1 MPEQRAIF
9 SLRRS
14 GEAGI
19 SRTRQLRRTLGQLG
33 PWRLALGGLVLLL
46 ALILARISWSLPLLM
61 EAERGLFDLRATVGA
76 PYAEQDRRIVMV
88 VYDDEVLIQR
98 RVRSPLDRALLAEAL
113 RELDGMGARSIG
125 IDILFDQATDN
136 DDILQQQL
144 RAMRTPT
151 FLAYADP
158 ATNPNNIETM
168 QVEFLDRF
176 LAAVE
181 TERTR
186 RASIRVITDAD
197 STNRRWPGTLP
208 GQPVLLSVAMAGTQG
223 LGQQFADYTGAVRWR
238 LPALVGNEDPS
249 APAMDVPVFEK
260 HQISLFTADQGIE
273 ASREFW
279 AEQFRGR
286 HILIGGDIKDQDEF
300 ATPIS
305 RLRDPET
312 GEIKKMI
319 GLEVHAH
326 MLAQALDEAPLIPI
340 PQWILWAL
348 AFGALLAGG
357 TTALLDLRPWQSAVL
372 MALQLAAIAVV
383 PVVVHMREIDT
394 YGLPVAGAAAAWL
407 LSFIAVSS
415 LLRAVGAEE
424 RDFARSALGKYL
436 PPDIAQEILR
446 DPERLAL
453 HGEKKAIWCL
463 FSDLEGFTRMSHAM
477 APENVAYVLN
487 TYLDTLSAVVLKHG
501 GTLDKFVG
509 DAVVAF
515 WGAPIARDDDAMQA
529 QAALL
534 AMAEAGEAFSAR
546 IAAENPDLP
555 DVGRTRVG
563 LHYGEA
569 VVGNFGGEGRMQ
581 YTALGDSMNTAA
593 RLESAN
599 KQMKTRALA
608 SREALAGT
616 DAAIFVPMGRVQLR
630 GRSQPV
636 DVFEPRPDLDEQ
648 ARAAIAALVS
658 AHAER
663 KGANYAE
670 ARDTLTAMAINDRAS
685 IDFLIQRLEATEAG
699 DHYVL
704 S

>member
-1 MPEQRAIF
+1 MPDRRATF

-19 SRTRQLRRTLGQLG
+19 SRTRQLRRTIGQLG
-33 PWRLALGGLVLLL
+33 PWRLALGAIVLLL
-46 ALILARISWSLPLLM
+46 ALVIARVSWSLPLLM
-61 EAERGLFDLRATVGA
+61 EAERGLFDLRATFGA
-76 PYAEQDRRIVMV
+76 PQVEQDKRVVLIV
-88 VYDDEVLIQR
+88 YNDEVLIQR

-136 DDILQQQL
+136 DDVLRDQL
-144 RAMRTPT
+144 RSMRTPT
-151 FLAYADP
+151 FIAFAEPD
-158 ATNPNNIETM
+158 TNPNDIETL
-168 QVEFLDRF
+168 QSDFLQAY
-176 LAAVE
+176 LASVE

-186 RASIRVITDAD
+186 RASIRVITDDD
-197 STNRRWPGTLP
+197 STNRQWPGTLP
-208 GQPVLLSVAMAGTQG
+208 GQPPLLSVAMAGTAG
-223 LGQQFADYTGAVRWR
+223 TGRDFADYRGSVRWR
-238 LPALVGNEDPS
+238 LPGVVAVSETEGGAVDIYL
-249 APAMDVPVFEK
+249 FEK
-260 HQISLFTADQGIE
+260 YPITLFTADQGIE

-279 AEQFRGR
+279 AEQIRGR
-286 HILIGGDIKDQDEF
+286 HVLIGGDIKGIDEF
-300 ATPIS
+300 STPIS

-326 MLAQALDEAPLIPI
+326 MLAQALDEAPLSPV
-340 PQWILWAL
+340 PGWLLWTVAL
-348 AFGALLAGG
+348 AALMAGG
-357 TTALLDLRPWQSAVL
+357 ATALLDLRPWQSAAL
-372 MALQLAAIAVV
+372 MVAQLAIIVMV
-383 PVVVHMREIDT
+383 PVIVHMRGVDT
-394 YGLPVAGAAAAWL
+394 YAFPVAGTAAGWL
-407 LSFIAVSS
+407 LSFIALSS

-436 PPDIAQEILR
+436 PRDIAQEILR

-487 TYLDTLSAVVLKHG
+487 AYLDTLSAVVLKHG

-515 WGAPIARDDDAMQA
+515 WGAPIAREDDARQA

-534 AMAEAGEAFSAR
+534 AMAEAGEAFRAR

-555 DVGRTRVG
+555 NVGRTRVG

-593 RLESAN
+593 RLEAAN

-608 SREALAGT
+608 SREALEGT
-616 DAAIFVPMGRVQLR
+616 DATIFVPMGRVELR

-636 DVFEPRPDLDEQ
+636 DVFEPRLDLDEQ
-648 ARAAIAALVS
+648 VRAAIAGLVN
-658 AHAER
+658 AHAGG
-663 KGANYAE
+663 KGSDYHS
-670 ARDTLTAMAINDRAS
+670 ARDTLIAMAIEDRAS
-685 IDFLIQRLEATEAG
+685 IDFLIERLDATGAG

>member
-1 MPEQRAIF
+1 MPERRATF

-19 SRTRQLRRTLGQLG
+19 SRTRQLRRTIGQLG
-33 PWRLALGGLVLLL
+33 PWRLALGAIVLLL
-46 ALILARISWSLPLLM
+46 ALGIARVSWSLPLLV

-76 PYAEQDRRIVMV
+76 PQVEQDKRIVLI
-88 VYDDEVLIQR
+88 VYNDEVLIQR

-136 DDILQQQL
+136 DDALRSQL
-144 RAMRTPT
+144 RSMRTPT
-151 FLAYADP
+151 FVAYAEPD
-158 ATNPNNIETM
+158 TNPNDIETL
-168 QVEFLDRF
+168 QSDFLEAY
-176 LAAVE
+176 LASVE

-186 RASIRVITDAD
+186 RASIRVITDQD

-208 GQPVLLSVAMAGTQG
+208 GQPPLLSVAMAGTG
-223 LGQQFADYTGAVRWR
+223 GTGRDFADYRGSVRWR
-238 LPALVGNEDPS
+238 LPGVVAVSETEGG
-249 APAMDVPVFEK
+249 AVDVYLFEK
-260 HQISLFTADQGIE
+260 YPITLFTADQGIE
-273 ASREFW
+273 ASRNFW
-279 AEQFRGR
+279 AEQIRDR
-286 HILIGGDIKDQDEF
+286 HVLIGGDIKGIDEF
-300 ATPIS
+300 STPIS

-312 GEIKKMI
+312 GEIKQMI

-326 MLAQALDEAPLIPI
+326 MLAQALDQAPLAPI
-340 PQWILWAL
+340 PSWVLWAVAL
-348 AFGALLAGG
+348 AALMAGG
-357 TTALLDLRPWQSAVL
+357 ATALLDLRPWQSAVL
-372 MALQLAAIAVV
+372 MVLQLGVIAVL
-383 PVVVHMREIDT
+383 PMAVHMQGIDT
-394 YGLPVAGAAAAWL
+394 YALPVAGAAVGWL
-407 LSFIAVSS
+407 LSFIALSS

-436 PPDIAQEILR
+436 PRDIAQEILR

-463 FSDLEGFTRMSHAM
+463 FSDLEGFTRISHAM

-487 TYLDTLSAVVLKHG
+487 AYLDTLSAVVLKHG

-515 WGAPIARDDDAMQA
+515 WGAPIAREDDSRQA

-555 DVGRTRVG
+555 NVGRTRVG

-593 RLESAN
+593 RLEAAN

-608 SREALAGT
+608 SREALEGT
-616 DAAIFVPMGRVQLR
+616 DATMFVPMGRVQLR

-636 DVFEPRPDLDEQ
+636 EVFEPRPDLDER
-648 ARAAIAALVS
+648 ARAAITALVN
-658 AHAER
+658 AHAEG
-663 KGANYAE
+663 KGSDYQV
-670 ARDTLTAMAINDRAS
+670 ARDTLAAMAIEDRTS
-685 IDFLIQRLEATEAG
+685 INFLIARLDATEAG

>member
-1 MPEQRAIF
+1 MPERRAIF
-9 SLRRS
+9 SLRHS
-14 GEAGI
+14 GEPDAG
-19 SRTRQLRRTLGQLG
+19 RMRQLRRTLGQLG

-46 ALILARISWSLPLLM
+46 ALAVARTSWSLPLLM

-76 PYAEQDRRIVMV
+76 PYVEQDPRIALI
-88 VYDDEVLIQR
+88 VYDDQVLIQR

-136 DDILQQQL
+136 DDVLRAQL
-144 RAMRTPT
+144 RSMRTPT
-151 FLAYADP
+151 FVAFADP
-158 ATNPNNIETM
+158 ETNPNNIETM
-168 QVEFLDRF
+168 QLQFLDSY
-176 LAAVE
+176 LDSVE
-181 TERTR
+181 TGTTR
-186 RASIRVITDAD
+186 RASIRVVTDAD

-208 GQPVLLSVAMAGTQG
+208 GQPTLLSVAMAQTQG
-223 LGQQFADYTGAVRWR
+223 LGEQFARYTGAVRWR
-238 LPALVGNEDPS
+238 LPAIIDDANPDG
-249 APAMDVPVFEK
+249 ADVDVAVFEK
-260 HQISLFTADQGIE
+260 YQISLFTADQGI
-273 ASREFW
+273 AQNRDFW

-286 HILIGGDIKDQDEF
+286 HLLIGGDIKDQDEF

-326 MLAQALDEAPLIPI
+326 MLAQALDEAPLAPI
-340 PQWILWAL
+340 PTWVLWAVAL
-348 AFGALLAGG
+348 GALLAGG

-372 MALQLAAIAVV
+372 MILQLAVIAVV
-383 PVVVHMREIDT
+383 PVLVHMQDIDT
-394 YGLPVAGAAAAWL
+394 YALPVAGSAVAWL
-407 LSFIAVSS
+407 LAFIALSS

-436 PPDIAQEILR
+436 PRDIAQEILR

-487 TYLDTLSAVVLKHG
+487 AYLDTLSAVVLKHG

-515 WGAPIARDDDAMQA
+515 WGAPIAREDDARQA

-534 AMAEAGEAFSAR
+534 AMAEAGQAFSAR

-555 DVGRTRVG
+555 SVGRTRVG

-616 DAAIFVPMGRVQLR
+616 DASVFVPMGRVQLR
-630 GRSQPV
+630 GRNQPV
-636 DVFEPRPDLDEQ
+636 DVFEPRPDLNEA
-648 ARAAIAALVS
+648 ARTTIAAMVT
-658 AHAER
+658 AHAEG
-663 KGANYAE
+663 KGEDYAA
-670 ARDTLTAMAINDRAS
+670 ARDALARMDIEDRAS
-685 IDFLIQRLEATEAG
+685 IDFLVRRLEATEAG

>member
-46 ALILARISWSLPLLM
+46 ALILARVSWSLPLLV
-61 EAERGLFDLRATVGA
+61 EAERGLFDLRATFSA
-76 PYAEQDRRIVMV
+76 PQVEQDQRIVMI
-88 VYDDEVLIQR
+88 VYNDEVLIQR

-113 RELDGMGARSIG
+113 REIDGMGARSIG

-136 DDILQQQL
+136 DDVLREQL
-144 RAMRTPT
+144 RSMRTPT
-151 FLAYADP
+151 FVAYAEPD
-158 ATNPNNIETM
+158 TNPNDIETL
-168 QVEFLDRF
+168 QSDFLEAY
-176 LAAVE
+176 LGSLE
-181 TERTR
+181 TERTK
-186 RASIRVITDAD
+186 RASIRVITDQD

-208 GQPVLLSVAMAGTQG
+208 GQPALLSVAMAGTENS
-223 LGQQFADYTGAVRWR
+223 GQDFARYTGSVRWR
-238 LPALVGNEDPS
+238 LPGVVAVSETDEGAVDIYL
-249 APAMDVPVFEK
+249 FEK
-260 HQISLFTADQGIE
+260 YPITLFTAAQGI
-273 ASREFW
+273 ADSREFW
-279 AEQFRGR
+279 AEQIRGR
-286 HILIGGDIKDQDEF
+286 HVLIGGDIRGIDEF
-300 ATPIS
+300 STPIS

-326 MLAQALDEAPLIPI
+326 MLAQALDQAPLAPI
-340 PQWILWAL
+340 PPWVLWAVAL
-348 AFGALLAGG
+348 AALLAGG

-372 MALQLAAIAVV
+372 MILQLAAIAVV
-383 PVVVHMREIDT
+383 PVVVHMQGIDT
-394 YGLPVAGAAAAWL
+394 YALPVAGSAVGWL

-487 TYLDTLSAVVLKHG
+487 AYLDTLSAVVLKHG

-555 DVGRTRVG
+555 NVGRTRVG

-616 DAAIFVPMGRVQLR
+616 DAAVFVPMGRVQLR

-636 DVFEPRPDLDEQ
+636 DVFEPRPDLDER
-648 ARAAIAALVS
+648 ARAAIAALVT
-658 AHAER
+658 AHAEG
-663 KGANYAE
+663 KGTDYAA